1 MLFDIPRLET
11 RDLAKNPVYYC
22 LLLNLLNILPT
33 GCLRIKAKKKR
44 VNHMVKNPL
53 LQSKMREQNQNK
65 NEKNRNNLIAKPGI
79 ESHTVT
85 IPFNLLQQ
93 SI

>member
-53 LQSKMREQNQNK
+53 LQSKMREQNQ
-65 NEKNRNNLIAKPGI
+65 KNRNNLIAKPGI
-79 ESHTVT
+79 ESLTVT